1 MKIYTDNIYIY
12 LYLCVC
18 VCVCVCVMS
27 DVTFQLKLHTYI
39 FNCNINVAGT
49 FQSHVSTFEAS
60 TSIRVKSL
68 IMA

>member
-1 MKIYTDNIYIY
+1 M
-12 LYLCVC
+12 
-18 VCVCVCVMS
+18 CVCVMS